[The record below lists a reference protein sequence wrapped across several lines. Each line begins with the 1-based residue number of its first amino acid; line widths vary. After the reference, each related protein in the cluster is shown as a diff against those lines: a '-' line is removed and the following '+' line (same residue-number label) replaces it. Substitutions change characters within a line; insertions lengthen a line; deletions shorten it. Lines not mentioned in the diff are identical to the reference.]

1 MLGYFG
7 SHIFYFKGVVEMKKI
22 VSGVLVLIMLFCFV
36 GCGNNNTQKSNTPT
50 ISETEARRAA
60 TRAVVSKINNEFSS
74 VEPLVDLSK
83 TSYDV
88 HSVSDDGTYYYIE
101 GEYYIYYR
109 YESQGNVFCS
119 NNFSVRVSMHTGK
132 ATVTEY

>member
-1 MLGYFG
+1 
-7 SHIFYFKGVVEMKKI
+7 MKKI
-22 VSGVLVLIMLFCFV
+22 VSGMLVLIMFFCFV
-36 GCGNNNTQKSNTPT
+36 GCGNNDTQKSNTPT
-50 ISETEARRAA
+50 ISETEARRATA
-60 TRAVVSKINNEFSS
+60 RAVVSKINNKFSS

-109 YESQGNVFCS
+109 YESQGNVFCN
-119 NNFSVRVSMHTGK
+119 NNFSVKVSMHTGN